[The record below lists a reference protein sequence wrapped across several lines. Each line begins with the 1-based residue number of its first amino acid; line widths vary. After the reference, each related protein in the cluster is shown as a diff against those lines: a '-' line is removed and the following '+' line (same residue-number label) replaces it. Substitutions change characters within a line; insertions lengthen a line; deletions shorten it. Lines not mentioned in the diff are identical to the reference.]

1 MLRGCLYSA
10 CIRSAV
16 AIYAVVTHW
25 YIHVSCTC
33 LVFFSVLYASTKR
46 LQLNMYVFMCL
57 KKLLFFCVCVCAYVS
72 HGGMW
77 SFDPSMNSSLTFTR
91 PLCCCLCLFLC
102 VCVCTHSLEGTHMK
116 AHIRTWIHQSRW
128 VDCRNWKEKPCL
140 LLSGSASLQ
149 KCWL

>member
-16 AIYAVVTHW
+16 AIYAVATHW
-25 YIHVSCTC
+25 YVHVSCTC

-57 KKLLFFCVCVCAYVS
+57 KKQLFFCVCVCVTQWHVKFWPKYELITDIYKAFMLLSVFVS
-72 HGGMW
+72 
-77 SFDPSMNSSLTFTR
+77 
-91 PLCCCLCLFLC
+91 LCM
-102 VCVCTHSLEGTHMK
+102 CVCTHSLEGTHMK